1 MIELLKKLFVDHDK
15 EYDTIQI
22 DDLEDGT
29 ILITVEN
36 EFTIAEVQL
45 DRDDVTEL
53 RDALTKYLEST
64 K

>member
-1 MIELLKKLFVDHDK
+1 MIELLKKLFVDHEK
-15 EYDTIQI
+15 EFDTIQI

-36 EFTIAEVQL
+36 EFTIAEAQL